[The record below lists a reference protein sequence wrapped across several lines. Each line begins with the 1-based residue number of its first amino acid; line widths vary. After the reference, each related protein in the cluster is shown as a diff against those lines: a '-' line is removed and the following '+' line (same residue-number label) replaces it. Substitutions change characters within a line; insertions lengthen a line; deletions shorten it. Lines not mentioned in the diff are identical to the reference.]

1 MKKANLI
8 NQNLSKELFLLFSI
22 FVDDG
27 RPFFQQNMATADFS
41 FGIDDNTGVIDSSVR
56 MI

>member
-41 FGIDDNTGVIDSSVR
+41 FGIDDHTGVIDSSVR